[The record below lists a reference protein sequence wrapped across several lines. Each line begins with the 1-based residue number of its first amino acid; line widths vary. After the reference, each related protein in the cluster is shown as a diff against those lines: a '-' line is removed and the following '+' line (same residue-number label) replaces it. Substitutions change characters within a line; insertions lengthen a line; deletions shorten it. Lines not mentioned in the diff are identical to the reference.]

1 MEENMK
7 VLIIISLCFL
17 LAGCGDGCHNN
28 RSYVIS
34 KAQVEPELKDDTA
47 EH

>member
-1 MEENMK
+1 MK

-17 LAGCGDGCHNN
+17 LAGCGEGNHN

-47 EH
+47 EQESY